1 MGTTKIYRVQTGAYS
16 VKKNAVKERDKVAKV
31 IDEKPII
38 VQVGNLYKVQIGAYV
53 IKENAEICAKKVKKA
68 GFDAIISTSITKT
81 TDPEEKKTEKPKET
95 AKPAAEKKPKKEEN
109 YLENAQKHMPIVY
122 KTICVVGCRHKGG
135 AKSFKEIKRKKITTC
150 ATSASAVFQEAGI
163 LPVGKIVTH
172 TKAVGGS
179 NKNQIK
185 KKNTLKKAMKGYSN
199 LDFTKCK
206 IVKCMK
212 PFAKLSDEC
221 KQAGVF
227 YIQDSNACMSAGKD
241 KNGVWWIYSCNES
254 GRQMKHGRYVK
265 NKMRSGYCFK
275 RPILFAIVPLKK
287 RKSK

>member
-1 MGTTKIYRVQTGAYS
+1 MATTTIYRVQAGAYS
-16 VKKNAVKERDKVAKV
+16 KKSNAAKMQSQLAKV
-31 IDEKPII
+31 SDEKPII
-38 VQVGNLYKVQIGAYV
+38 VLVNNMYKVQVGAYT
-53 IKENAEICAKKVKKA
+53 IKKNAEICQQKLKKA
-68 GFDAIISTSITKT
+68 GFETIIATSTTKVT
-81 TDPEEKKTEKPKET
+81 QPKEKPKT
-95 AKPAAEKKPKKEEN
+95 DKKPAEKSVEVSPLKE
-109 YLENAQKHMPIVY
+109 AQKHLPIVY
-122 KTICVVGCRHKGG
+122 KTIVVYRCKHKGG
-135 AKSFKEIKRKKITTC
+135 AKSLAEIKKKRITTC
-150 ATSASAVFQEAGI
+150 STSASVVFQEANI

-241 KNGVWWIYSCNES
+241 KNGKYWIYSCNES
-254 GRQMKHGRYVK
+254 GRQMKNGHYVK
-265 NKMRSGYCFK
+265 NKMSSGYCFK

-287 RKSK
+287 VRIK